1 MADHVA
7 NLKAAIFA
15 NLNGLDGQM
24 LQFEV
29 KANPVLKKSECWR
42 KFGHVH
48 ALQGGLVQL
57 EDTSFVACFAC
68 HTVYTFKSKNGT
80 STIMGHKCPHERATS
95 DNNDGGK
102 KDPPT
107 LRKPKN
113 PELDTLKREITKA
126 LVDMDVEKGFTLHSN
141 PVATKSDCWKRF
153 GHVYQHGAPFEAF
166 ESTYVA
172 CFHCK
177 VVYQYKVRN
186 GTSTM
191 TTHACATASSPSSFG
206 GHHPMLVDTTPRKP
220 TTHHANP
227 GMKRSATEFLH
238 GGPNSTIAS
247 SQPRQNS
254 KRVFHGTSSSP
265 DSDVTSSQLF
275 LTNYHH
281 HAVTSSSSS
290 MHPTMLPPKK
300 AMDMLK
306 QSITASLLAAAAD
319 GSPSSPYDLRPNVG
333 DSKAECWSRFGFV
346 YRHNTLLMEGGAY
359 LVGCYEC
366 KAVYMFKT
374 KNGTSS
380 LLSHVCAMRKAL
392 DVAKARV
399 SADLLHLVT
408 HDILPVDVVDGAG
421 FRRLC
426 HTLMQVGARHPS
438 SISQWTMPDTHQVQA
453 QLVRR
458 FALAKAALV
467 DRLVHGHVAVT
478 CTHWRAAAAVVHDGT
493 PPRSHVPQYNNK
505 LMVALSI
512 HFIDAD
518 FALHHRLL
526 DVHEDVRPPHGATS
540 TSTTTD
546 TSTSTTSTTGDGP
559 GKAAAVAAAH
569 ESVKNVPLA
578 TKTLQSLAQ
587 QSLADVGQP
596 TAVLVV
602 EQLLDPQ
609 DKAETNLLPYQ
620 TFASVELDAILCDL
634 VEGVGDPVL
643 AAAVDLM
650 GAMTWQALVRALE
663 ALRTQWD
670 QSPTTS
676 DKAGRCVRQWLAFCT
691 PFGTAMETFQTTE
704 PTQPTVHTVCYWRHV
719 LRQHCRR
726 PCADAAV
733 SKGHEDA
740 NEEEEEDAAVVGAA
754 KAAALRRLQQWT
766 LSPAQILAALLDP
779 RQRKRVIKF
788 GVSVDEITLAKDTLR
803 LQMIE
808 LAPLVK
814 LKAINISYQ
823 SEKTPM
829 MAASILSMYG
839 GDSDD
844 EEEVVVGDDNEGGG
858 EPNDSVSIADRVECE
873 MAKYFDGSNATIA
886 PVTPDKATSHDAANP
901 LGWWRRQAPRYP
913 LLSRAARSVL
923 CVPAA
928 PKQIHPM
935 VQKHR
940 HLLSTHAR
948 EILFVQANQDL
959 LGLAASP
966 LNDGCVI

>member
-186 GTSTM
+186 GT
-191 TTHACATASSPSSFG
+191 
-206 GHHPMLVDTTPRKP
+206 
-220 TTHHANP
+220 
-227 GMKRSATEFLH
+227 
-238 GGPNSTIAS
+238 
-247 SQPRQNS
+247 
-254 KRVFHGTSSSP
+254 
-265 DSDVTSSQLF
+265 
-275 LTNYHH
+275 
-281 HAVTSSSSS
+281 
-290 MHPTMLPPKK
+290 
-300 AMDMLK
+300 
-306 QSITASLLAAAAD
+306 LLAAAAD

-392 DVAKARV
+392 EVAKARV

-438 SISQWTMPDTHQVQA
+438 SISQWAMPDTHQVQT

-458 FALAKAALV
+458 FALAKAALA

-478 CTHWRAAAAVVHDGT
+478 CTHWRAAAAVHDGT
-493 PPRSHVPQYNNK
+493 PPRSHVPQYKNK

-518 FALHHRLL
+518 FVLHNRLL
-526 DVHEDVRPPHGATS
+526 DVHEDVLPSSPPPHGATS
-540 TSTTTD
+540 STTTSTTTD
-546 TSTSTTSTTGDGP
+546 TSTAGDGVVARESDGRDP
-559 GKAAAVAAAH
+559 GKAAAAVAAH

-602 EQLLDPQ
+602 GQLDPQ
-609 DKAETNLLPYQ
+609 DKAETKLLPYQ

-634 VEGVGDPVL
+634 VEGVGVGDPVL

-663 ALRTQWD
+663 ALRTQWE
-670 QSPTTS
+670 QGPTTS
-676 DKAGRCVRQWLAFCT
+676 DKTGRVRQWLAFCT

-766 LSPAQILAALLDP
+766 LSPTQILAALLDP

-803 LQMIE
+803 LQLIE

-814 LKAINISYQ
+814 LKASNISYQ
-823 SEKTPM
+823 SDKTPM

-844 EEEVVVGDDNEGGG
+844 EEEVVVGDDNGGGG

-873 MAKYFDGSNATIA
+873 MTKYFDGSNATIA